1 LDTIKERTKLLNER
15 LTNFQ
20 FKVPGLLVIDTPG
33 HESFNN
39 LRTRGSSLCD
49 IAVLVVDLMHGL
61 EPQTIESINLL
72 KMRKCPFVVALNKV
86 DRLYSWKP
94 CQNLPIQDALKLQNK
109 EVIAEFENRV
119 RNTIVAFAEQG
130 LNAALYY
137 RNTDFRTFISLIP
150 TSAISGEGI
159 PDLLLVLIQLT
170 QRMMKSQ
177 ITLSDTLECTVL
189 EVKVIEG
196 FGTTIDVIL
205 SDGEIHE
212 GDQIVICGLNGPIV
226 TTIRALLTPQ
236 PLKELRFKGVY
247 QHSKFLKAA
256 QGIKI
261 AAPDL
266 DNAVAGAQLFVVKEG
281 DDIELLKKEVMKDY
295 ETMIA
300 KIDKSGIGVWVQAST
315 LGSLEALLEFLKKS
329 KIPVSGINLGPIHKK
344 DVIKAAVML
353 ERAKDYAVILAFDV
367 KVSPDAQEFA
377 AELGVRIMTANII
390 YHLFDQFGKYMED
403 IKNTTKQTDQTAV
416 FPCILEILPEHIY
429 RNKNP
434 IILGVQVID
443 GSLHLN
449 TPIVVK
455 TKGVLVDIGNVT
467 SIENN
472 HNAVEIGKKG
482 DSVCIR
488 LEGAESSI
496 TFGRSFTAVDK
507 LYSKISRESIS
518 ALNKLYQD
526 VITTEDSNLLKT
538 LKVFFEL

>member
-1 LDTIKERTKLLNER
+1 
-15 LTNFQ
+15 
-20 FKVPGLLVIDTPG
+20 
-33 HESFNN
+33 
-39 LRTRGSSLCD
+39 
-49 IAVLVVDLMHGL
+49 
-61 EPQTIESINLL
+61 
-72 KMRKCPFVVALNKV
+72 
-86 DRLYSWKP
+86 
-94 CQNLPIQDALKLQNK
+94 
-109 EVIAEFENRV
+109 
-119 RNTIVAFAEQG
+119 
-130 LNAALYY
+130 
-137 RNTDFRTFISLIP
+137 
-150 TSAISGEGI
+150 
-159 PDLLLVLIQLT
+159 
-170 QRMMKSQ
+170 
-177 ITLSDTLECTVL
+177 
-189 EVKVIEG
+189 
-196 FGTTIDVIL
+196 
-205 SDGEIHE
+205 
-212 GDQIVICGLNGPIV
+212 
-226 TTIRALLTPQ
+226 
-236 PLKELRFKGVY
+236 
-247 QHSKFLKAA
+247 
-256 QGIKI
+256 
-261 AAPDL
+261 
-266 DNAVAGAQLFVVKEG
+266 
-281 DDIELLKKEVMKDY
+281 MKDY
-295 ETMIA
+295 ESMIA

-526 VITTEDSNLLKT
+526 VITTEDSNLLK
-538 LKVFFEL
+538 F